1 MGSNPAMLISSE
13 NIMKICV
20 LVSSHSPSFF
30 TEMTVKTLIRET
42 KGHDLNIHVGF
53 HSNLCDY
60 TNDFSMFEK
69 LRGVCQFHAVD
80 EIDWAKHNEDI
91 YRYSRMHCKNLEN
104 LFKNVRYYDF
114 DYVLV
119 LDNDLYFK
127 KDFISELLTQYPNSD
142 IIGSHFDDREE
153 NQTHIDNYGN
163 PVTFYPKISVWN
175 MMLSRKLYDS
185 ILSDISIIYPQFR
198 DGIFYDS
205 FAFVEKAS
213 NNFSKTIV
221 KTSEINE
228 LVEHFFGSSFNYG
241 VIMNKT
247 NHDRP
252 KMIYEREFT

>member
-1 MGSNPAMLISSE
+1 
-13 NIMKICV
+13 MKICA
-20 LVSSHSPSFF
+20 LISSHSPSFF

-42 KGHDLNIHVGF
+42 KGHHLNIHVGF

-69 LRGVCQFHAVD
+69 LRGLCQFHAVD

-153 NQTHIDNYGN
+153 NQTTIDNYGN
-163 PVTFYPKISVWN
+163 SITFYPKISVWN
-175 MMLSRKLYDS
+175 MMISRRLYDF
-185 ILSDISIIYPQFR
+185 ILSDTSIIYPQFK
-198 DGIFYDS
+198 DGLFYDS
-205 FAFVEKAS
+205 FAFVEKVATE
-213 NNFSKTIV
+213 FSKGII
-221 KTSEINE
+221 KTNEINE

-252 KMIYEREFT
+252 KMIYEKEFNT